1 MKNIKTKI
9 ALVLLWVAVLFNM
22 LFADVFSVMVEFVQG
37 GVIDIPGD
45 VEIIMAI
52 AGILT
57 NIPILMVV
65 LSWVLPYKTNR
76 IVNII
81 ASVLTIIYVVGG
93 YAPLL
98 HYYIIASVEV
108 ILLLVIIFTAKKWN
122 EKR

>member
-9 ALVLLWVAVLFNM
+9 TLVLLWVAVLFNM
-22 LFADVFSVMVEFVQG
+22 LFADVFSVMVEFVKG

-45 VEIIMAI
+45 VETLMAI

-57 NIPILMVV
+57 NIPILMLV
-65 LSWVLPYKTNR
+65 LSWVLSYKTNR
-76 IVNII
+76 IVNIV

-98 HYYIIASVEV
+98 HYYIIASIEV
-108 ILLLVIIFTAKKWN
+108 ILLLVIIFTAQKWKN
-122 EKR
+122 R